1 MRRWI
6 VVLAA
11 GSALLTAC
19 SSGQQPKD
27 DLQVATT
34 LVAASP
40 APSPATTAP
49 PAGNVLPLPAGATA
63 MVADPASHT
72 LAVAMSQPAAVL
84 LYSLDD
90 PAQPPRSVPLP
101 GPASQLSLA
110 GAGGPL
116 LVPVDAAG
124 QLVRIALPAGTAS
137 PVHLD
142 GAPTSAAQAGNRTL
156 VGVRGK
162 GVAVLDGDRVQRTVT
177 GSADADQLFAVG
189 GKAVLLDS
197 LRTAVFDVDPA
208 TTAMGAGL
216 RAGDGATNAVT
227 DRYGRIL
234 VVDTRGGELLA
245 FGADPVFLR
254 QRYPV
259 PGGIYGIAYDGAH
272 ELAWVTLTERNE
284 VVGFDVAGGEP
295 VERYHFP
302 TVHQPN
308 AVAVDPGTGRV
319 FVASA
324 DGGGMQVIA
333 P

>member
-1 MRRWI
+1 LRRWI
-6 VVLAA
+6 VVLVAA
-11 GSALLTAC
+11 AALLTAC

-27 DLQVATT
+27 DLQVAAT
-34 LVAASP
+34 LVAATP
-40 APSPATTAP
+40 APSPAVTVR
-49 PAGNVLPLPAGATA
+49 PAGTVVPLAGGATA
-63 MVADPASHT
+63 MIADPASHT
-72 LAVAMSQPAAVL
+72 LAVAMSKPAAVL

-101 GPASQLSLA
+101 GPAGQLSLA

-116 LVPVDAAG
+116 LVPVNPGG
-124 QLVRIALPAGTAS
+124 QLVRIALPAGTAT
-137 PVHLD
+137 PVRLD
-142 GAPTSAAQAGNRTL
+142 GAPVSAAQAGAQTL
-156 VGVRGK
+156 VGLHGK
-162 GVAVLDGDRVQRTVT
+162 GVAVLDGDRVARTVA

-189 GKAVLLDS
+189 GKAVLLDR

-208 TTAMGAGL
+208 TTHMGAGL

-227 DRYGRIL
+227 DRYGRLL
-234 VVDTRGGELLA
+234 VTDTRGGELLA
-245 FGADPVFLR
+245 FGVDPVFMR

-259 PGGIYGIAYDGAH
+259 PGGIYGIAYDSARDI
-272 ELAWVTLTERNE
+272 AWVTLTQRNE
-284 VVGFDVAGGEP
+284 VVGFAVGGGEP
-295 VERYHFP
+295 VERYRIP

-324 DGGGMQVIA
+324 DGEGIQVIA